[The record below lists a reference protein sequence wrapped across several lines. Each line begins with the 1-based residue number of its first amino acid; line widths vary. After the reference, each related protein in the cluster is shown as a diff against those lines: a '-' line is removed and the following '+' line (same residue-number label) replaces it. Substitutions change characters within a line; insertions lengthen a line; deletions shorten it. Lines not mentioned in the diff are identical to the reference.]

1 MATAGSRIGE
11 ASRASASGRRV
22 LLVLLL
28 AYIFN
33 FIDRQIIGV
42 LAVPIKAEL
51 ALSDRQLGL
60 MGGIAF
66 ALFYSGLAIPIA
78 WLADRKSRV
87 NIIAFSVG
95 LWSLFT
101 AACGLAQNFW
111 QLFLARMGVGIGEA
125 GGVAPSYALISDYFP
140 PQKRARALAFF
151 SLGIPIGSALGVF
164 FGGWIATH
172 LDWRSAFII
181 VGLAGIPAA
190 LLVKLAIREP
200 VRGGFDSAD
209 GAASDPA
216 PPFLTVIGT
225 LAASPSFWLLSFG
238 AASGSILGYG
248 LIFWLPSFFSRSFD
262 LALDQV
268 GWFYGSIVLVGGMA
282 GTWLGGW
289 LGDRI
294 GPDRPGI
301 YALIPAVC
309 FLIAAPTFA
318 LGLFAPNLIVAWAL
332 FAVGQMLALA
342 WLGPIIAAVQHI
354 VPPNMRASASAS
366 FLFINNLIGIGF
378 GIFFLGYMS
387 DAMTQ
392 AYGEESLR
400 YSILYG
406 LGFYLLSALLYFVAA
421 RMLARDWW
429 APGKGVPARNARG
442 GYGMLLTIGAGAVI
456 IFIPMVAGWDN
467 AIVKA
472 SVAAGAAALL
482 AGLFLL
488 LTQRAGWSRS

>member
-1 MATAGSRIGE
+1 MAKAGSGTE
-11 ASRASASGRRV
+11 GASPGGRV
-22 LLVLLL
+22 LLILLL

-51 ALSDRQLGL
+51 ELTDQQLGL

-78 WLADRKSRV
+78 WLADRRSRV
-87 NIIAFSVG
+87 NIIAFSVA
-95 LWSLFT
+95 LWSGFT
-101 AACGLAQNFW
+101 ALCGFAQNFW
-111 QLFLARMGVGIGEA
+111 HLFLARMGVGIGEA

-140 PQKRARALAFF
+140 KAKRARALAFF

-181 VGLAGIPAA
+181 VGLAGLPAA
-190 LLVKLAIREP
+190 LLVKLGISEP
-200 VRGGFDSAD
+200 VRGGHDSLD
-209 GAASDPA
+209 GSASAPA
-216 PPFLTVIGT
+216 PPFATVAGT
-225 LAASPSFWLLSFG
+225 LARTPSFWLLSFG

-262 LALDQV
+262 LALDEV

-289 LGDRI
+289 FGDRL
-294 GPDRPGI
+294 GAGRPAA

-318 LGLFAPNLIVAWAL
+318 VGLFAPSLVVGWIL

-342 WLGPIIAAVQHI
+342 WLGPVIAAVQHI
-354 VPPNMRASASAS
+354 VPPNMRATASAS

-378 GIFFLGYMS
+378 GIFFLGFMS
-387 DAMTQ
+387 DTMAA

-400 YSILYG
+400 YSILFG
-406 LGFYLLSALLYFVAA
+406 LAFYLLSAAIYFFAA
-421 RMLARDWW
+421 KRLPKDWYS
-429 APGKGVPARNARG
+429 A
-442 GYGMLLTIGAGAVI
+442 
-456 IFIPMVAGWDN
+456 
-467 AIVKA
+467 
-472 SVAAGAAALL
+472 
-482 AGLFLL
+482 
-488 LTQRAGWSRS
+488 